1 MTQFR
6 PLARIKQQLSRD
18 ECFEILKDQKRGV
31 LSVNGDNGY
40 PYGMPLNHYY
50 ENDYLYFHGGR
61 SGHKIEALRK
71 DDKASYCVMDEGYKN
86 EGEWHLNIKSVI
98 VFGRAEFIEDEDKI
112 IDISRKL
119 SHKFT
124 QDDGYIDEEIKR
136 SLKGT
141 AMFALKIEH
150 ISGKI
155 VKEK

>member
-6 PLARIKQQLSRD
+6 ELARIKQQLPEDKCFAMLRD
-18 ECFEILKDQKRGV
+18 LKRGV

-50 ENDYLYFHGGR
+50 EDGYLYFHGGR
-61 SGHKIEALRK
+61 SGHKIDALKK
-71 DDKASYCVMDEGYKN
+71 DCRASYCVYDEGYRN

-98 VFGRAEFIEDEDKI
+98 VFGRIEFIDDEEKI
-112 IDISRKL
+112 IEISRKL

-124 QDDGYIDEEIKR
+124 NDDNYIDEEIRR

>member
-6 PLARIKQQLSRD
+6 QLARIKQQLPED

-50 ENDYLYFHGGR
+50 EDGYLYFHGGKY
-61 SGHKIEALRK
+61 GYKIEALKK
-71 DDKASYCVMDEGYKN
+71 DNRASYCVYDEGYRN

-98 VFGRAEFIEDEDKI
+98 VFGKVEFIEDEEKVI
-112 IDISRKL
+112 EISKRL

-124 QDDGYIDEEIKR
+124 DDDGYIDEEIRK

-141 AMFALKIEH
+141 LMFALKIEH